1 MTPEYP
7 WTRPGL
13 SMPDRLMTMMD
24 CLMDVDTVKG
34 TVTYRYDVGK
44 YPGKWQPYRPVTSLR
59 FSVAGTAEI
68 YNLGLKELVWAS
80 AHRRLP
86 TGVRFHQPGLDKGL
100 YAADNLYQLEAP
112 PLSKRYG
119 WEYAAGRLPALV
131 DTLEVTA
138 TQAVVQILPH
148 NFVLEEDEEH
158 HLPRRKIKMRLMRQ
172 LTQSNLKPFSYWQV
186 PLEAGGRV
194 TRELLFLHN
203 HHPNYQPAYPPV
215 TAEFVVPIGEIV
227 RQADQVH
234 TWSTRRR
241 DKPEGAE
248 YVDRRREE
256 VLAEAPPLSRTP
268 EGRVRRIRGE
278 LALAEARR
286 EFEQELI
293 RTLCGNHD

>member
-13 SMPDRLMTMMD
+13 SMPDRLMKMMD

-59 FSVAGTAEI
+59 FSVAGTAET
-68 YNLGLKELVWAS
+68 YDLGLKELVWAS
-80 AHRRLP
+80 AHRRVP

-112 PLSKRYG
+112 PMSKRYG

-131 DTLEVTA
+131 DTVEVTA

-148 NFVLEEDEEH
+148 NFVLEADEEH

-172 LTQSNLKPFSYWQV
+172 LTQSNLKLNSYWQV
-186 PLEAGGRV
+186 PLVAVGRV
-194 TRELLFLHN
+194 TRELLFLN
-203 HHPNYQPAYPPV
+203 NQHPNFQPASPPV
-215 TAEFVVPIGEIV
+215 TADSVVPVGEVI
-227 RQADQVH
+227 RLAGQVH
-234 TWSTRRR
+234 TWSTRRQEKPGR
-241 DKPEGAE
+241 DE
-248 YVDRRREE
+248 YVARRREE
-256 VLAEAPPLSRTP
+256 LSEQPSPSQTP
-268 EGRVRRIRGE
+268 RGRVRNIREE
-278 LALAEARR
+278 LVLAEARR
-286 EFEQELI
+286 EFEQELV
-293 RTLCGNHD
+293 RTLWGGHD

>member
-1 MTPEYP
+1 MARRWLRWTRVSFETVSYTHLDVYKRQDYP

-59 FSVAGTAEI
+59 FSVTGTAEI

-80 AHRRLP
+80 AHRRFP

-112 PLSKRYG
+112 PMSKRYG

-131 DTLEVTA
+131 DTVEVTA

-172 LTQSNLKPFSYWQV
+172 LTQSNLKLNNS
-186 PLEAGGRV
+186 
-194 TRELLFLHN
+194 
-203 HHPNYQPAYPPV
+203 
-215 TAEFVVPIGEIV
+215 
-227 RQADQVH
+227 
-234 TWSTRRR
+234 
-241 DKPEGAE
+241 
-248 YVDRRREE
+248 
-256 VLAEAPPLSRTP
+256 LSRSAPRASSFGFISTSCVLHC
-268 EGRVRRIRGE
+268 VRDTIGIRYH
-278 LALAEARR
+278 RR
-286 EFEQELI
+286 STTAMTNYSGPPTKIMMSMRL
-293 RTLCGNHD
+293 RPDLHAAVKACLLYTSRCV